1 VIVVV
6 GSPVGRI
13 VNGRI
18 TLAGMAGETARAA
31 AAAGAEVQ
39 LVGRVGDDPAA
50 DALLLELAAE
60 GIGHVAVLRDP
71 ARPTPVEVEVEADAD
86 GTDDPGPLDSGTEP
100 TVPQADPIELD
111 PGDVDLGLRYLT
123 EFVVLVIEPPASPD
137 VLRVAIDGARWANA
151 ALILVV
157 DGETP
162 PDVGS
167 APDTIVLEAPV
178 DDPDGAFATVVGR
191 LAAALDAGA
200 DPATAFR
207 DVVTTSGWA
216 AATSEG

>member
-13 VNGRI
+13 VDGRI

-50 DALLLELAAE
+50 DALLLQLAAAA
-60 GIGHVAVLRDP
+60 IGHVAVLRDP
-71 ARPTPVEVEVEADAD
+71 ARPTPVGGEADAD
-86 GTDDPGPLDSGTEP
+86 GPDDPEPFDGGTEP
-100 TVPQADPIELD
+100 TVLRPVPIELD
-111 PGDVDLGLRYLT
+111 AGDVDLGLRYLT
-123 EFVVLVIEPPASPD
+123 EFAVLVIEPPASPD
-137 VLRVAIDGARWANA
+137 VLRVAIDGAGWANA

-157 DGETP
+157 DGGTP
-162 PDVGS
+162 SDVGS

-207 DVVTTSGWA
+207 EVVTTSGWA

>member
-13 VNGRI
+13 VGGRI

-50 DALLLELAAE
+50 DALLLQLAAAA
-60 GIGHVAVLRDP
+60 IGHVAVLRDP
-71 ARPTPVEVEVEADAD
+71 ARPTPVGGEADAD
-86 GTDDPGPLDSGTEP
+86 GPDDPEPLDGGTEP
-100 TVPQADPIELD
+100 TVLRPVPIELD
-111 PGDVDLGLRYLT
+111 AGDVDLGLRYLT
-123 EFVVLVIEPPASPD
+123 EFAVLLIAPPASPD

-157 DGETP
+157 DGGTP

-167 APDTIVLEAPV
+167 APDAIVLEAPV

-207 DVVTTSGWA
+207 EVVTTSGWA

>member
-1 VIVVV
+1 MIVVV

-13 VNGRI
+13 VDRRV
-18 TLAGMAGETARAA
+18 TLTGLAGETARAA

-50 DALLLELAAE
+50 DGLLLALAAA

-71 ARPTPVEVEVEADAD
+71 ARPTPVEGEVDAD
-86 GTDDPGPLDSGTEP
+86 GTDDPGPVDPDPDAS
-100 TVPQADPIELD
+100 VSHQVPIELD

-123 EFVVLVIEPPASPD
+123 EFAVLVLVPPASPD
-137 VLRVAIDGARWANA
+137 VLRIAIEGARWANG

-157 DGETP
+157 DGEMS
-162 PDVGS
+162 PDVGL
-167 APDTIVLEAPV
+167 APDAIVLEAPV

-207 DVVTTSGWA
+207 DVVTTTGWA
-216 AATSEG
+216 AATPEG